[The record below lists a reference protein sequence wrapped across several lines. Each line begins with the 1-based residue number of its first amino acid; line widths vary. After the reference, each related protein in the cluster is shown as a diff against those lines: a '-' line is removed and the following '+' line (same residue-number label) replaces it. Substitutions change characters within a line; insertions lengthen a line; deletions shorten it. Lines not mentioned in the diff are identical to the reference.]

1 MVSRPLLNN
10 PELNNKFLI
19 KENNMKGLKK
29 LALVSAIA
37 VAPFAAQA
45 ELQAMNDV
53 AMGDVTGQAG
63 VTIEMQTQIDIGQ
76 FRYTDEG
83 SFAVNTIK
91 LGGANGLI
99 PGSGTSGALL
109 DGFYIDIDVEATGD
123 AVISLHTTEA
133 GKAID
138 WGFSFANAQLIGSDG
153 TMNVLENFSAIGYLA
168 QLDIRVDV
176 ATNDLIVDVGFSV
189 ENLNVDV
196 PFLAVGVRGL
206 TVHGANYT
214 NAATPG
220 ANMAYAGPGV
230 GPVGLERFA
239 FARVVMGT
247 DTASAPGAPAGD
259 VLRIDIP
266 IFAAD
271 VNISQLLVGGVN
283 IGSVKFDNLV
293 ISNTSMKVYGHN

>member
-1 MVSRPLLNN
+1 
-10 PELNNKFLI
+10 
-19 KENNMKGLKK
+19 MKGLKK

-45 ELQAMNDV
+45 ELQAMNDA

-63 VTIEMQTQIDIGQ
+63 VTIEMQTQIEIGQ

-83 SFAVNTIK
+83 SFAVNNIK
-91 LGGANGLI
+91 LGGANGLL

-109 DGFYIDIDVEATGD
+109 DGFYIDIDVEDTGD
-123 AVISLHTTEA
+123 AFISLHTTQA

-138 WGFSFANAQLIGSDG
+138 WGFSFENAQLIGKDG

-176 ATNDLIVDVGFSV
+176 ATEDLIIDAGFSV

-206 TVHGANYT
+206 TVHGANYD
-214 NAATPG
+214 NPAVSG
-220 ANMAYAGPGV
+220 EIAYAGPGV
-230 GPVGLERFA
+230 GPAGYERFA
-239 FARVVMGT
+239 FARIVMGT
-247 DTASAPGAPAGD
+247 DDTGTARPGGPAAGTD

-266 IFAAD
+266 VFAAD
-271 VNISQLLVGGVN
+271 VNIGQLLVGGVN
-283 IGSVKFDNLV
+283 IGSVRFDNLV
-293 ISNTSMKVYGHN
+293 VTNTSMKVYGH